1 MKSMSLTRNLLPAV
15 IAVIAGN
22 AIYFLVLW
30 PHLPPAA
37 RHDVYRLDVGLL
49 VDFWVCLVCFGVL
62 KLIWRFKMR
71 H

>member
-1 MKSMSLTRNLLPAV
+1 MKSNPLTRNLLPAV

-30 PHLPPAA
+30 RYLPAAA
-37 RHDVYRLDVGLL
+37 RHEVYRFDAGLL
-49 VDFWVCLVCFGVL
+49 VDFWVCLLCFGLL
-62 KLIWRFKMR
+62 KSIWRFKMR

>member
-1 MKSMSLTRNLLPAV
+1 MQPQSLTRNLLQAV

-22 AIYFLVLW
+22 AIYYAALW

-37 RHDVYRLDVGLL
+37 RPEVYRLDIGLL
-49 VDFWVCLVCFGVL
+49 VDFWVCLVCFGL
-62 KLIWRFKMR
+62 IKSIWRFKMR